1 MTGYLPLMQK
11 GSNTHMH
18 GLAIYVKE
26 GLPFAWDLS
35 QENTVDS
42 HLYFR
47 LALLHL
53 LSYFFFLC

>member
-1 MTGYLPLMQK
+1 MTGYLPVMQT

-26 GLPFAWDLS
+26 GLPFDWDLS

-47 LALLHL
+47 LALLH
-53 LSYFFFLC
+53 